1 MENIKGGAPMEITM
15 DNIKDAKQVTCDC
28 GGAMFTEKM
37 MFKRISSFISPT
49 GKEELYPVQVIVCDA
64 CGKVPRALNPYDMV
78 AEEYL
83 AVKKIIE

>member
-1 MENIKGGAPMEITM
+1 MENIKGGAPMQITL
-15 DNIKDAKQVTCDC
+15 DNVKDAKQVTCDC

-64 CGKVPRALNPYDMV
+64 CGKVPSELNPHGIV
-78 AEEYL
+78 PEEYL
-83 AVKKIIE
+83 AIKKIIK